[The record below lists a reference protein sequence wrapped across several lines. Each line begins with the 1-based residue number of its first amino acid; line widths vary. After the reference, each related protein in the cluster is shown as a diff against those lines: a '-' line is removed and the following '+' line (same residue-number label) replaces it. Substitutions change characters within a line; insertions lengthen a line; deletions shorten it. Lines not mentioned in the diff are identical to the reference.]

1 MGDTP
6 TTPPDDTALLLA
18 AQDGDLDAFEALV
31 RSHTP
36 AVYAHAVRFFGDADA
51 AQDVVQEVW
60 IKVYRSL
67 DSFDGRA
74 RFSTWLYRVTRNA
87 CLDLVRAGR
96 RTPVPVEALDPP
108 GAQGDF
114 ADTVALAS
122 SLERGMLALP
132 PEDRDALSA
141 VSVFG
146 LSYAEASQTLC
157 VPVGTVKSRVF
168 RARRALAVTLGL
180 VAGGE

>member
-1 MGDTP
+1 MP
-6 TTPPDDTALLLA
+6 TTSPDDTPLTLA
-18 AQDGDLDAFEALV
+18 AARGDLDAFEKLV
-31 RSHTP
+31 RAHTP
-36 AVYAHAVRFFGDADA
+36 AVYAHALRFFGDTNA
-51 AQDVVQEVW
+51 AEDVVQEVW

-87 CLDLVRAGR
+87 CLDLVREGK
-96 RTPVPVEALDPP
+96 RTPVPVASFDPP
-108 GAQGDF
+108 PTQGDF
-114 ADTVALAS
+114 ADAVALAA
-122 SLERGMLALP
+122 SLERGMRTLA

-146 LSYAEASQTLC
+146 LSYAEASETLG
-157 VPVGTVKSRVF
+157 VPLGTVKSRVF

-180 VAGGE
+180 APGGE